1 MRLACVAAML
11 CQAALL
17 TAASPPSRTAAPA
30 RAGRTVDSYFG
41 HQAPDPYRWMQAAT
55 PALAGSHEQAAFN
68 ELAAGPELAAWTA
81 AQTARTHAILGALPG
96 RDALARDM
104 GDIARGLVV
113 VSAVTEV
120 GHLIFFRRRDAG
132 EPRAKLLVRDT
143 QTGRE
148 RVLLDPNRIELQGA
162 PVTIE
167 QFAPSQDGR
176 YVAVGI
182 GHTGTPNA
190 GTPSA
195 GTPNA
200 GPPHA
205 GPPHAGTPH
214 AGTPQASA
222 RQDVLYV
229 LNADT
234 GRRLPDQIDRTRLAS
249 VSWLPDGRSFF
260 YNRLRRAEPG
270 QGPQDRFTYQQVL
283 LHHLGQD
290 PSRDAAVFGA
300 GMPGLSSVAPT
311 DFVAVAAVTGTRT
324 LLAIQND
331 GASPDLSLYLGH
343 LPQGSGNVGYQW
355 QRITRPEDGVV
366 DVAAGRDTLYL
377 RSRQGAPRYK
387 VLALPLAHP
396 VLARARLAVAPSGA
410 VLTSMAVSAG
420 ALYVAGRSGAAS
432 TLVRVGTDG
441 RAVAIALP
449 RQGSIAPPREGPGSL
464 TADPRVPG
472 AIVGVAS
479 WVAPPAYYAV
489 DDQGARVR
497 DLALGPSSPTAGYV
511 VTETTVPARDGRTR
525 LPLSIIAARGT
536 PHDGHRPVLVEG
548 YGAYGISEEPS
559 PALIPTIRAWVD
571 AGGVMAIA
579 HGRGGG
585 ELGEDWHA
593 AGARD
598 SKPNAIHD
606 FVDSAWAMVDLGYAS
621 TDTLAVT
628 ATGAGGVTVGGAI
641 TEAPTLFRAAYLRNG
656 LLDPLRHEAAPGA
669 EARVPEFGTVAL
681 QADAAALL
689 AIDPYQNV
697 RAGVVYPAM
706 LLSAGEGDP
715 DVPFW
720 HSAKMAARLAAVGRA
735 RGPVLLEAEE
745 GDQAAEADG
754 LAFVL
759 WQLGGPAFRPSR

>member
-1 MRLACVAAML
+1 M
-11 CQAALL
+11 
-17 TAASPPSRTAAPA
+17 
-30 RAGRTVDSYFG
+30 VDSYFG
-41 HQAPDPYRWMQAAT
+41 HQAPDPYHWMQAAT
-55 PALAGSHEQAAFN
+55 PELASTPEQAAT
-68 ELAAGPELAAWTA
+68 PELAAWTA

-96 RDALARDM
+96 RAALARHM

-120 GHLIFFRRRDAG
+120 GHLIFFRRREAG

-148 RVLLDPNRIELQGA
+148 RVLLDPNRITLQGA

-182 GHTGTPNA
+182 GHAGAPNAGPPNAGTPNA
-190 GTPSA
+190 GTPQA
-195 GTPNA
+195 GV
-200 GPPHA
+200 
-205 GPPHAGTPH
+205 
-214 AGTPQASA
+214 

-260 YNRLRRAEPG
+260 YNRLRPAAAGP
-270 QGPQDRFTYQQVL
+270 GPQARFTFQQVL
-283 LHHLGQD
+283 LHRLGQD

-300 GMPGLSSVAPT
+300 GMPGLSSVAPA

-324 LLAIQND
+324 VLAIQND

-343 LPQGSGNVGYQW
+343 LPQGSGGYQW

-410 VLTSMAVSAG
+410 VLTNMAVSAG

-432 TLVRVGTDG
+432 TLVRVGLDG
-441 RAVAIALP
+441 HAVALALP

-489 DDQGARVR
+489 DDQGTRVR
-497 DLALGPSSPTAGYV
+497 DLALSPPPPAAGYV

-525 LPLSIIAARGT
+525 LPLSIIAARGA

-571 AGGVMAIA
+571 AGGVMAVA

-606 FVDSAWAMVDLGYAS
+606 FVDPAWAMVDLGYAS

-656 LLDPLRHEAAPGA
+656 LLDPLRHEAASGA

-697 RAGVVYPAM
+697 RADVVYPAV

-720 HSAKMAARLAAVGRA
+720 HSAKMAARLEAVRRA
-735 RGPVLLEAEE
+735 RGPVLLEAED
-745 GDQAAEADG
+745 GDQAGEADG

-759 WQLGGPAFRPSR
+759 WQLGVPAVRPSR